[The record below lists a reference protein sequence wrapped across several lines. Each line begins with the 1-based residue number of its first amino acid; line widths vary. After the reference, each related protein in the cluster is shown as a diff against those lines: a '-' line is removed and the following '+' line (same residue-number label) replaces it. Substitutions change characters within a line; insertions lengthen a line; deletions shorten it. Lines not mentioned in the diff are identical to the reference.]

1 MPLVRQWHRE
11 VVDTPSLETFQV
23 RLDGGLSTDG
33 VVGTPICCRGL
44 DQMAFKGPVQLR

>member
-23 RLDGGLSTDG
+23 RLDGALST
-33 VVGTPICCRGL
+33 VGTPICCRGL